1 MYPPDNNSKWDK
13 DFMKFKPS
21 STPKTDLGIVIG
33 LSLIAYLAILAVVIY
48 LNVEA
53 TQWIMSLFG

>member
-1 MYPPDNNSKWDK
+1 MYPPDSNLIK
-13 DFMKFKPS
+13 DFMKIKPS
-21 STPKTDLGIVIG
+21 STPKADFGIVIG